1 MGVSTRGALRL
12 DLLVLAR
19 AEKVVGFDQQV
30 AGARI
35 FELGEG
41 GVECQPLRVVMLP
54 GQFDG
59 LGLGVGEKIDDLFL
73 DKQPGITLAVKV
85 IDLFA
90 EALDQ
95 LHIEAGFLAHFA
107 YSRVALALVG
117 IDAALRELPVS
128 RVNQQELTRRAR
140 VKYHGASGFFE
151 RQASSPLGGGRLAL
165 RRFAWA
171 SGRFGHGGRVCILHG
186 FGDST
191 YTYLR

>member
-30 AGARI
+30 ADARI

-41 GVECQPLRVVMLP
+41 GVECQPLRVVMLL

-59 LGLGVGEKIDDLFL
+59 LGLGVAEKIDDLFL
-73 DKQPGITLAVKV
+73 DEQPGITLAVKV
-85 IDLFA
+85 IDFFT

-95 LHIEAGFLAHFA
+95 LHIEACFLAHFA

-128 RVNQQELTRRAR
+128 RVNQQELRRRAR
-140 VKYHGASGFFE
+140 VKYHGASGLFE
-151 RQASSPLGGGRLAL
+151 RQVASALRGGRLA
-165 RRFAWA
+165 RRRLAWA
-171 SGRFGHGGRVCILHG
+171 GGRFGHDVTLSILHA
-186 FGDST
+186 FAISI
-191 YTYLR
+191 YTEPS